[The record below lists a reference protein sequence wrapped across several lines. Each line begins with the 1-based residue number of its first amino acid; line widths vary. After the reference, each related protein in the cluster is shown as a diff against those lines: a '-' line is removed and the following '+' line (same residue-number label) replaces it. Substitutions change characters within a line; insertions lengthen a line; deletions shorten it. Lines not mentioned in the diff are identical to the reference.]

1 MKLHEL
7 EDLIMAAWMTRED
20 IDSVLWVLM
29 DREKKP
35 DEDEISN
42 LLIGLHAMHDARM
55 TKLFQGYDTVLKTNK
70 VIYKGHDILKDTPPL

>member
-7 EDLIMAAWMTRED
+7 EDLILAAWRTRED
-20 IDSVLWVLM
+20 IDSVLWVLL

-42 LLIGLHAMHDARM
+42 LLIGLHAMHDARIA
-55 TKLFQGYDTVLKTNK
+55 KLFQGYDTVLKTNK
-70 VIYKGHDILKDTPPL
+70 VTYKGHDFPKNTPTL

>member
-55 TKLFQGYDTVLKTNK
+55 TKLFEGFAQVLKTNK
-70 VIYKGHDILKDTPPL
+70 VIYKGYDFFKDTSTL

>member
-7 EDLIMAAWMTRED
+7 EDLILAGWMTRED
-20 IDSVLWVLM
+20 IDSVLWVLL

-55 TKLFQGYDTVLKTNK
+55 CKLFQGYDTVLKTNK
-70 VIYKGHDILKDTPPL
+70 VTYKGHDFSKNTPAL

>member
-7 EDLIMAAWMTRED
+7 EDLILAAWMTRED
-20 IDSVLWVLM
+20 IDSVLWVLL

-55 TKLFQGYDTVLKTNK
+55 AKLFQGYDTVLKTNK
-70 VIYKGHDILKDTPPL
+70 VTYKGHDFSKNTPTL

>member
-7 EDLIMAAWMTRED
+7 EDLILAAWMTRED
-20 IDSVLWVLM
+20 IDSVLWVLL

-55 TKLFQGYDTVLKTNK
+55 TKLFEGFAQVLKTNK
-70 VIYKGHDILKDTPPL
+70 VNYKGYGILKNPPTL

>member
-7 EDLIMAAWMTRED
+7 EDLILAGWMTRED
-20 IDSVLWVLM
+20 IDSVLWVLL

-55 TKLFQGYDTVLKTNK
+55 CKLFEGYAEVLKTNK
-70 VIYKGHDILKDTPPL
+70 VIYKGHDILKNPSTL

>member
-20 IDSVLWVLM
+20 IDTALWVLL

-42 LLIGLHAMHDARM
+42 LLIGLHSMHDARM
-55 TKLFQGYDTVLKTNK
+55 SKLFQAYETVLKTNK
-70 VIYKGHDILKDTPPL
+70 VIYKGYDILKNTSTL

>member
-7 EDLIMAAWMTRED
+7 EDLILAAWMTRED
-20 IDSVLWVLM
+20 IDSVLWVLL

-35 DEDEISN
+35 DEDEVSN

-55 TKLFQGYDTVLKTNK
+55 CKLFEGYATVLKTNK
-70 VIYKGHDILKDTPPL
+70 VIYKGYDFFKDTSTL

>member
-20 IDSVLWVLM
+20 IDTALWVLL
-29 DREKKP
+29 DRVKKP

-42 LLIGLHAMHDARM
+42 LLIGLHSMHDARM
-55 TKLFQGYDTVLKTNK
+55 CKLFEAYETVLKTNK
-70 VIYKGHDILKDTPPL
+70 VIYKGYDILKNPPTL

>member
-7 EDLIMAAWMTRED
+7 EDLIMAAWITKED
-20 IDSVLWVLM
+20 IDSVLWVLL
-29 DREKKP
+29 DRVTKP

-55 TKLFQGYDTVLKTNK
+55 CKLFEGYDRVLKTNK
-70 VIYKGHDILKDTPPL
+70 VTYKGHGISKNTSTL

>member
-7 EDLIMAAWMTRED
+7 EDLILAGWMTRED
-20 IDSVLWVLM
+20 IDSVLWVLL

-55 TKLFQGYDTVLKTNK
+55 CKLFEGYTQVLKTNK
-70 VIYKGHDILKDTPPL
+70 VIYKGHDILKNPPTL

>member
-7 EDLIMAAWMTRED
+7 EDLILAAWMTRED
-20 IDSVLWVLM
+20 IDSVLWVLL

-42 LLIGLHAMHDARM
+42 
-55 TKLFQGYDTVLKTNK
+55 
-70 VIYKGHDILKDTPPL
+70 

>member
-70 VIYKGHDILKDTPPL
+70 VTYKGYGILKNPPTL

>member
-1 MKLHEL
+1 MRLHEL

-20 IDSVLWVLM
+20 IDSVLWVLL

-42 LLIGLHAMHDARM
+42 LLIGLHALHDARM

-70 VIYKGHDILKDTPPL
+70 VTYKGHDIFKNPPTL

>member
-7 EDLIMAAWMTRED
+7 EDLILAGWMTRED
-20 IDSVLWVLM
+20 IDSVLWVLL

-55 TKLFQGYDTVLKTNK
+55 CKLFEGYSEVLKTNK
-70 VIYKGHDILKDTPPL
+70 VIYKGNDILKNPSTL

>member
-7 EDLIMAAWMTRED
+7 EDLILAGWMTRED
-20 IDSVLWVLM
+20 IDSVLWVLL

-55 TKLFQGYDTVLKTNK
+55 CKLFEGYAEVLKTNK
-70 VIYKGHDILKDTPPL
+70 VIYKGHDFPKNTPTL

>member
-1 MKLHEL
+1 
-7 EDLIMAAWMTRED
+7 
-20 IDSVLWVLM
+20 VLL

-55 TKLFQGYDTVLKTNK
+55 CKLFEGYAEVLKTNK
-70 VIYKGHDILKDTPPL
+70 VIYKGYGIPKNPPTL

>member
-42 LLIGLHAMHDARM
+42 LLIGLHALHDARM

-70 VIYKGHDILKDTPPL
+70 VIYKGYDFSKNTPAL

>member
-20 IDSVLWVLM
+20 IDSVLWVLL
-29 DREKKP
+29 DRVNKP
-35 DEDEISN
+35 DEDEVSN
-42 LLIGLHAMHDARM
+42 LLIGLHALHDARM

-70 VIYKGHDILKDTPPL
+70 IIYKGHDIFKNPPTL